1 MRRAVRY
8 WEQGLPLPAGTLE
21 EGLPLLPATVG
32 GRPCAVWLDLFM
44 LCHQP
49 VDGGWLRGPWPDGR
63 PLLEQSWPQVAAFRV
78 IADEL
83 AAIRA
88 EHLRKRTKR

>member
-1 MRRAVRY
+1 M
-8 WEQGLPLPAGTLE
+8 
-21 EGLPLLPATVG
+21 
-32 GRPCAVWLDLFM
+32 WLDLFA

-49 VDGGWLRGPWPDGR
+49 VDGGWLRTAWPDGR
-63 PLLEQSWPQVAAFRV
+63 PLLEQPWPQVAAFRV

-88 EHLRKRTKR
+88 ERLRNRKRQ